1 MFTFGLID
9 NGILLL
15 CLVAGTELQAY
26 LPVPRRFRCKAV
38 GAALGAL
45 VGNAISDGVAGR
57 TQGLYP
63 AMMVTA
69 GCLVVV
75 PALFLTVRRLA
86 AVNA

>member
-1 MFTFGLID
+1 MFIFGLID
-9 NGILLL
+9 NLILLV
-15 CLVAGTELQAY
+15 CLLVGTEVQDY
-26 LPVPRRFRCKAV
+26 LPVPERFRCKAV

-45 VGNAISDGVAGR
+45 VGNAISDGVAGLSM
-57 TQGLYP
+57 GLHD
-63 AMMVTA
+63 ALTVTA